1 MDFDNLLGFIA
12 ATITTAAFI
21 PQTYRSITTRDLS
34 GISLSMYATFTF
46 GIILWIIYG
55 ILIGSGPILVA
66 NMITFVLSA
75 TILYLKIQH
84 LMAHRQSH
92 QNKANHHE

>member
-34 GISLSMYATFTF
+34 GISLGMYATFTF

-55 ILIGSGPILVA
+55 VLIGSGPILVA
-66 NMITFVLSA
+66 NIITFVLSA
-75 TILYLKIQH
+75 TILHLKIQH
-84 LMAHRQSH
+84 LMAHRQGH
-92 QNKANHHE
+92 QNKADHHE

>member
-12 ATITTAAFI
+12 ATITTAPFI
-21 PQTYRSITTRDLS
+21 PQSYRSITTRDLS
-34 GISLSMYATFTF
+34 GISLGMYATFTF

-55 ILIGSGPILVA
+55 VLIGSGPILVA
-66 NMITFVLSA
+66 NIITFVMSA

-84 LMAHRQSH
+84 LMAHRQGH

>member
-1 MDFDNLLGFIA
+1 
-12 ATITTAAFI
+12 
-21 PQTYRSITTRDLS
+21 
-34 GISLSMYATFTF
+34 MYATFTF

-66 NMITFVLSA
+66 NIITFGLSA

-84 LMAHRQSH
+84 LMAHRQGDH
-92 QNKANHHE
+92 NKANHHE

>member
-12 ATITTAAFI
+12 ATKNTAAFI

-34 GISLSMYATFTF
+34 GISLGMYATFTF

-66 NMITFVLSA
+66 NIITFVLSA

-84 LMAHRQSH
+84 LMAHRQGD
-92 QNKANHHE
+92 QIKANHHE

>member
-1 MDFDNLLGFIA
+1 MDFNNLLGFIA

-34 GISLSMYATFTF
+34 GISLSMYASFTF
-46 GIILWIIYG
+46 GIVLWIFYG
-55 ILIGSGPILVA
+55 FLIGSGPILVA
-66 NMITFVLSA
+66 NIITFVLSA

-84 LMAHRQSH
+84 LMAHRQGH
-92 QNKANHHE
+92 QNKAKHHE

>member
-34 GISLSMYATFTF
+34 GISLGMYATFTF

-66 NMITFVLSA
+66 NIITFVMSA

-84 LMAHRQSH
+84 LMENRQDKSI
-92 QNKANHHE
+92 KANQDE

>member
-34 GISLSMYATFTF
+34 GISLGMYATFTF

-55 ILIGSGPILVA
+55 VLIGSGPILVA
-66 NMITFVLSA
+66 NIITFVMSA

-84 LMAHRQSH
+84 LMENRQDKSD
-92 QNKANHHE
+92 KANQDE

>member
-84 LMAHRQSH
+84 LMAHRQNH
-92 QNKANHHE
+92 QNKANLHE

>member
-34 GISLSMYATFTF
+34 GISLGMYATFTF

-55 ILIGSGPILVA
+55 VLIGSGPILVA
-66 NMITFVLSA
+66 NIITFVMSA

-84 LMAHRQSH
+84 LMAHRQGD
-92 QNKANHHE
+92 QNKAHHHE

>member
-1 MDFDNLLGFIA
+1 MDIDNTLGFIA

-34 GISLSMYATFTF
+34 GISLGMYSTFTF
-46 GIILWIIYG
+46 GIILWIVYG
-55 ILIGSGPILVA
+55 IRIGSGPILVA
-66 NMITFVLSA
+66 NFITFGLSG

-84 LMAHRQSH
+84 TLKDRRS
-92 QNKANHHE
+92 KE

>member
-1 MDFDNLLGFIA
+1 MDLDNLLGFIA

-21 PQTYRSITTRDLS
+21 PQTYRPITTRDLS
-34 GISLSMYATFTF
+34 GISLGMYATFTF

-55 ILIGSGPILVA
+55 VLIESGPILVA
-66 NMITFVLSA
+66 NIITFVLSA

-84 LMAHRQSH
+84 LMAHRQDV

>member
-34 GISLSMYATFTF
+34 GISLSMYASFTF
-46 GIILWIIYG
+46 GIVLWIFYG
-55 ILIGSGPILVA
+55 FLIGSGPILVA
-66 NMITFVLSA
+66 NIITFVLSA
-75 TILYLKIQH
+75 TILRLKIQH
-84 LMAHRQSH
+84 LMKNRPDKSD
-92 QNKANHHE
+92 KANQDE

>member
-1 MDFDNLLGFIA
+1 MDLDNLLGFIA

-34 GISLSMYATFTF
+34 GISLGMYATITF

-55 ILIGSGPILVA
+55 VLIESGPILVA
-66 NMITFVLSA
+66 NIITFVLSA

-84 LMAHRQSH
+84 LMAHRQDV

>member
-34 GISLSMYATFTF
+34 GISLGMYATFTF
-46 GIILWIIYG
+46 GIVLWIIYG
-55 ILIGSGPILVA
+55 VLIGSGPILVA
-66 NMITFVLSA
+66 NITFGLSA
-75 TILYLKIQH
+75 TILYLKVQH
-84 LMAHRQSH
+84 LKAHRQEKEIS
-92 QNKANHHE
+92 

>member
-1 MDFDNLLGFIA
+1 LDSRFLIKAIKGFVSMDFDNLLGFIA

-34 GISLSMYATFTF
+34 GISLGMYATFTF

-66 NMITFVLSA
+66 NYFVFKNSA
-75 TILYLKIQH
+75 PDGTSP
-84 LMAHRQSH
+84 R
-92 QNKANHHE
+92 